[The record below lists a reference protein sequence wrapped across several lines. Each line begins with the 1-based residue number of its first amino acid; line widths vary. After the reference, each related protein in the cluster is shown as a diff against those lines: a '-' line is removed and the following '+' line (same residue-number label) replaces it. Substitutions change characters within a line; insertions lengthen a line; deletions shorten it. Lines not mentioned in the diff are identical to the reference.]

1 MKQKLFLDTG
11 IEKINAKCKIEEKK
25 SKNIK
30 TTHYIVTKEEKKNLK
45 RKEGDYV
52 IMQFAYEAL
61 HTKKNILTKEVER
74 ILKIFLKKYPKSHK
88 ILVVGLGNK
97 DVDGDALGVFTTDK
111 LIATNQ
117 YTDFLTIPKMAL
129 FNPSVT
135 DKTGINSFKLIS
147 MVVEDMKPD
156 LILMID
162 ALKTSNEEYL
172 NSAIEIND
180 TGIIPGSALNA
191 AKEINGS
198 TFGIPVLSLGAP
210 CTLEYNKNFYTSI
223 VIHEVLNEISTIIAD
238 AINNIFIKST

>member
-11 IEKINAKCKIEEKK
+11 IEKITAKCKVEEKK
-25 SKNIK
+25 TK
-30 TTHYIVTKEEKKNLK
+30 TMKTSHYIVTKEEKKKVK

-52 IMQFAYEAL
+52 VLQFSYEAL
-61 HTKKNILTKEVER
+61 HTKKTILTKEVER
-74 ILKIFLKKYPKSHK
+74 ILKLFLKKYPKSHK
-88 ILVVGLGNK
+88 VLVVGLGNK
-97 DVDGDALGVFTTDK
+97 DVDGDALGVYTTDK

-117 YTDFLTIPKMAL
+117 YTDFLTLPKIAL

-135 DKTGINSFKLIS
+135 AKTGINSFKLIS
-147 MVVEDMKPD
+147 MVVEDLKPN

-162 ALKTSNEEYL
+162 ALATNNEEYL

-198 TFGIPVLSLGAP
+198 TFGIPVLSIGVP
-210 CTLEYNKNFYTSI
+210 CTLEQNKKFYTS
-223 VIHEVLNEISTIIAD
+223 VLIHEVLNESSTIIAT
-238 AINNIFIKST
+238 AINNIFMKST